1 MLHDT
6 RVHLYPSHGDIHF
19 TLAGGL
25 TKKTKPLTQQSKP
38 WSVCLLFSLH
48 SLHSLSR
55 KERNTFKILEAG
67 EKKTSKEV
75 LTANSCVLVTHQLF
89 LFYFSLD
96 DFYYMACT
104 FPASL
109 ETEHGHVTQCWPMRS
124 KWKYEPIKML
134 NYFQWKK
141 GRKRKQKEIEKKGGK
156 SFLHSAAAAKS
167 RQSCL
172 ILCVIYNISIV

>member
-6 RVHLYPSHGDIHF
+6 RVHLYPSHGAIHF
-19 TLAGGL
+19 TLAGGP

-48 SLHSLSR
+48 SLHNLSR
-55 KERNTFKILEAG
+55 KERNTFKILEAR

-89 LFYFSLD
+89 PFSFSLD
-96 DFYYMACT
+96 AFYYMAPT

-109 ETEHGHVTQCWPMRS
+109 DTEHGHVTQC
-124 KWKYEPIKML
+124 
-134 NYFQWKK
+134 
-141 GRKRKQKEIEKKGGK
+141 
-156 SFLHSAAAAKS
+156 
-167 RQSCL
+167 
-172 ILCVIYNISIV
+172 